1 MDGGFGGFQ
10 TQQGV
15 RMSPKVKRV
24 GCTML
29 KELIEQDKLMIE
41 DYDIIAELSS
51 FISKKGSFEAETG
64 HHDDLVM
71 TLVLFAWAS
80 NQQYFKDM
88 TDLNIR
94 EQLYKKKIEQMEE
107 DLMPFGFMDT
117 GQEDQIVDTDGT
129 VWQIE
134 DNDKFSL

>member
-1 MDGGFGGFQ
+1 
-10 TQQGV
+10 
-15 RMSPKVKRV
+15 
-24 GCTML
+24 ML
-29 KELIEQDKLMIE
+29 KELIEQDKLLIE
-41 DYDIIAELSS
+41 DYDIIAELSA

-94 EQLYKKKIEQMEE
+94 EQLYKQKIEQMEE
-107 DLMPFGFMDT
+107 ELMPFGFIDN
-117 GQEDQIVDTDGT
+117 GPEDQMTDDEGNVWRVDP
-129 VWQIE
+129 
-134 DNDKFSL
+134 DNNFSL

>member
-1 MDGGFGGFQ
+1 
-10 TQQGV
+10 
-15 RMSPKVKRV
+15 
-24 GCTML
+24 
-29 KELIEQDKLMIE
+29 
-41 DYDIIAELSS
+41 
-51 FISKKGSFEAETG
+51 
-64 HHDDLVM
+64 
-71 TLVLFAWAS
+71 
-80 NQQYFKDM
+80 M

>member
-1 MDGGFGGFQ
+1 
-10 TQQGV
+10 
-15 RMSPKVKRV
+15 
-24 GCTML
+24 L
-29 KELIEQDKLMIE
+29 
-41 DYDIIAELSS
+41 
-51 FISKKGSFEAETG
+51 KKGSFEAETG